1 MLIGSTNVF
10 FSNGFFSSNQ
20 NLGFFFIKSMHIFS
34 LLIQIIILE
43 KTVLLS
49 KLEKKIHEL
58 KKKDVFLMKK
68 CIKKPKSP
76 CYILL

>member
-1 MLIGSTNVF
+1 
-10 FSNGFFSSNQ
+10 
-20 NLGFFFIKSMHIFS
+20 MHIFS

-43 KTVLLS
+43 KAVLLS
-49 KLEKKIHEL
+49 KLEKKNTWI

-76 CYILL
+76 CNILL